1 MSTSR
6 VMVGRP
12 IDRPDGRTRGGLKW
26 SGQARS
32 TKDRSRNVPVKTV
45 LAKPAVPPAAAPLAA
60 PNLTA
65 DPLSFLSGRHFL
77 ALVTLALVG
86 VLLVWGLMRSNHVAV
101 AHSYEISDLTQQK
114 LRLLETNRQLNTE
127 LARVSSLQQLE
138 DAARGQLGLITP
150 RQGQIVV
157 ID

>member
-1 MSTSR
+1 
-6 VMVGRP
+6 
-12 IDRPDGRTRGGLKW
+12 
-26 SGQARS
+26 
-32 TKDRSRNVPVKTV
+32 VKTV
-45 LAKPAVPPAAAPLAA
+45 LAKPAVPPAAAPLVA
-60 PNLTA
+60 PNLAA

-77 ALVTLALVG
+77 ALATLALVG
-86 VLLVWGLMRSNHVAV
+86 VMLVWGLVRSNHVAV

-138 DAARGQLGLITP
+138 DAARGQLGLVTP
-150 RQGQIVV
+150 KQGQIVV